1 MTGLTEVANLRP
13 SDPIAFLANYLQNF
27 STDNK
32 TKSINDTKTEPVKNP
47 DDNKL
52 TIQKPNSTKTS
63 AIPVKQKSTEIM
75 DDDDDEVQQ
84 GSDDRVIQINIYYFL
99 R

>member
-1 MTGLTEVANLRP
+1 MANLRP
-13 SDPIAFLANYLQNF
+13 LDPIAFLANYLQNF

-32 TKSINDTKTEPVKNP
+32 TKSTNDTKTEAEKKP

-52 TIQKPNSTKTS
+52 TIQKPNSTRTS

-84 GSDDRVIQINIYYFL
+84 GNDDRVLQIINYCLF
-99 R
+99 